1 MTAVDCRA
9 SFARTKLGSRAASI
23 WSLTPITGHSP
34 PTKKLRARGVDAGCG
49 KPFGVALVKTLEQ
62 VMGERL
68 TLAERN
74 AWDMAY
80 AFITAIMVTE
90 SMPLPLLK
98 RFG

>member
-1 MTAVDCRA
+1 
-9 SFARTKLGSRAASI
+9 
-23 WSLTPITGHSP
+23 
-34 PTKKLRARGVDAGCG
+34 
-49 KPFGVALVKTLEQ
+49 
-62 VMGERL
+62 MGERL